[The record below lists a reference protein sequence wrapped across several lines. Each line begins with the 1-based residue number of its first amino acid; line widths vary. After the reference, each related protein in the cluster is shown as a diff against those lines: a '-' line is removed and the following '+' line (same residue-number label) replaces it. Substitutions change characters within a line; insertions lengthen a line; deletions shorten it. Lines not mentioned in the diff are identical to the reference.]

1 MGGLACIDFNIGGEK
16 MERSK
21 IHISLDHVPENER
34 IDYWRALCEPL
45 YSISAA
51 DDYDAP
57 PSGSLIVQSV
67 GNLYVAHTSFSGQ
80 IGSRDR
86 GVISRSIDPNY
97 TIVLT
102 LTGHTY
108 WETNGMLME
117 TDPGDI
123 TICDLN
129 VPVRWKGYGENL
141 SITVERRFIETVIN
155 RKKIHGRLLKA
166 ALPLTKLLRS
176 YILGVRAVMD
186 ELPIESSDAV
196 QDSLMSLIMSVNGSV
211 GSEILDSRLGPSVVL
226 KNRVLDFI
234 DQNLFDRDLSP
245 DMLAQRFRVSRAH
258 LYRAFEDVDGI
269 ATIIKEK
276 RLAYAYR
283 ELASSKAGRGR
294 IRDIS
299 GVLGFSSP
307 EQFSKAFRG
316 YFGCA
321 PGDVKSEQRVP
332 DRNADGVGFYFE
344 HMMSISES
352 QKR

>member
-1 MGGLACIDFNIGGEK
+1 

-21 IHISLDHVPENER
+21 FHISVDHIPEKER
-34 IDYWRALCEPL
+34 GDYWRTLCEPL
-45 YSISAA
+45 YIISAA
-51 DDYDAP
+51 DDHAP
-57 PSGSLIVQSV
+57 SPSGSLIVQSA
-67 GNLYVAHTSFSGQ
+67 GNLHVVHTSFSDQ
-80 IGSRDR
+80 VGSRDR
-86 GVISRSIDPNY
+86 GVISRSADPNY

-117 TDPGDI
+117 TNPGDI

-141 SITVERRFIETVIN
+141 SITIERRFIETITN
-155 RKKIHGRLLKA
+155 RKKLHGRLLKA
-166 ALPLTKLLRS
+166 DLPITKLLRS

-186 ELPIESSDAV
+186 ELPADSSDAV
-196 QDSLMSLIMSVNGSV
+196 QDSLMSLVLSINGSI
-211 GSEILDSRLGPSVVL
+211 GSEILDSRLGPSAVL

-234 DQNLFDRDLSP
+234 DQNLFDRELSP
-245 DMLAQRFRVSRAH
+245 EILAHRFRVSRAH
-258 LYRAFEDVDGI
+258 LYRAFEDVGGI
-269 ATIIKEK
+269 TTIIKEK

-283 ELASSKAGRGR
+283 ELALSKAGRGK

-299 GVLGFSSP
+299 GALGFSSP

-321 PGDVKSEQRVP
+321 PGDVRSEQYVP
-332 DRNADGVGFYFE
+332 DRSVDGMGFYFDR
-344 HMMSISES
+344 MISISKIQEA
-352 QKR
+352 